1 MSQTQPDTVPVAAS
15 TQTLTGHALSDAPAH
30 VDQLHPGIMVGPY
43 RLLRPLGRGGM
54 GEVWLAEQTAPLK
67 REVAIKLLARRIN
80 DRMAEA
86 WFLVERQALAML
98 VHPYIAQIY
107 DAGQLPGGGAMF
119 FAMEYIEGTTL
130 DRWVSQRSP
139 SLGAVVELL
148 ERICTGIQHAH
159 QRGLIHRDL
168 KPANLLVRDDG
179 QVALP
184 KIIDFGVAV
193 GGVPGQQVQID
204 QKVTIGTAA
213 YMAPEQAKPT
223 ADGIDARADVYALG
237 ATLANILCSRAGL
250 QIEVQQALSHVA
262 ASLTRTGAHDI
273 GDAPTKPALHAL
285 RKSIP
290 KELRAIAVKAMAA
303 DREQRYESAAALGAD
318 LQRWRLGKPVLAMG
332 GGRVYAVRCFL
343 RRYRWASAAAAVAV
357 LALVVGIG
365 AALYG
370 LGQARQ
376 AQSVAEQ
383 RRVQA
388 EDLVS
393 VMLDDLAD
401 RLRPLGQLELLETVG
416 DEALR
421 YLSAAAHT
429 DGEQSGALHR
439 ARALRTLGE
448 VYMSRNLT
456 DKARLALAEAASAL
470 NGVEESDEDP
480 FELAYESGKAAYLV
494 GYLAFQS
501 EDYDGA
507 EVHWQQYLE
516 LAQRQQALRPSD
528 LALIETAQAQHN
540 LASVSLRKG
549 NTQAAIERFRQS
561 IDLKRQ
567 ALRITDGDGQ
577 FYRIALANSISS
589 FGSTLLAQGQPREAL
604 RYFEEQVSVLAE
616 ESDRSPEWHKRMG
629 VALRLKARLQFEISG
644 ADASQTMT
652 AAVAELRAAAST
664 DQGNRAWA
672 RSLFAAQS
680 DYAWM
685 RFMVGEN
692 QQALALLRSA
702 IDDHGRPDT
711 ANFDTRAR
719 DTMCR
724 ALTRVGL
731 IAAIVADETTLD
743 DALSQLDRLLSLPP
757 FDWAQSDFAHREL
770 ATRELALAVRAKRD
784 NDTEA
789 VNEHAQRALDRLGDP
804 DQVTDLGELS
814 LIALGARLQ
823 QSEQLIAATLRRA
836 DALGY
841 DARAT
846 RRVLSQL

>member
-98 VHPYIAQIY
+98 VHPYIAQIF

-130 DRWVSQRSP
+130 DRWVSQRNP
-139 SLGAVVELL
+139 SLSAVVELL

-193 GGVPGQQVQID
+193 GGAPGQQVQID

-223 ADGIDARADVYALG
+223 AEGIDARVDVYALG

-250 QIEVQQALSHVA
+250 EIEVKQALSHVA
-262 ASLTRTGAHDI
+262 ASLTRTGAHSVDH
-273 GDAPTKPALHAL
+273 APTKPALHAL

-332 GGRVYAVRCFL
+332 GGRAYAVRCFL

-370 LGQARQ
+370 LREARQ

-388 EDLVS
+388 ENLVG
-393 VMLDDLAD
+393 VMLGDLAD
-401 RLRPLGQLELLETVG
+401 SLRPLGQLDLLETVG
-416 DEALR
+416 EEAMR
-421 YLSAAAHT
+421 YLSAASNT
-429 DGEQSGALHR
+429 DGKAAGATTR
-439 ARALRTLGE
+439 ARALITLGE
-448 VYMSRNLT
+448 VYLNRNQR
-456 DKARLALAEAASAL
+456 DKASAAFAQSEQVLANADVNQEDRRAL
-470 NGVEESDEDP
+470 DQEKART
-480 FELAYESGKAAYLV
+480 AYFL
-494 GYLAFQS
+494 GYLAFVEQDYALAEQHWLRRSALS
-501 EDYDGA
+501 EHLHQTEPTEA
-507 EVHWQQYLE
+507 TILE
-516 LAQRQQALRPSD
+516 SAQALHNLATLALEQGQTD
-528 LALIETAQAQHN
+528 LALQRFEQ
-540 LASVSLRKG
+540 SV
-549 NTQAAIERFRQS
+549 T
-561 IDLKRQ
+561 LKRQ
-567 ALRITDGDGQ
+567 ALPLSSTVDAR
-577 FYRIALANSISS
+577 FALGNSLSS
-589 FGSTLLAQGQPREAL
+589 IGSTLQAQGQPGQAL
-604 RYFEEQVSVLAE
+604 NYFRQQVALLAE
-616 ESDRSPEWHKRMG
+616 AEERSPSWQERMGLAKRMEG
-629 VALRLKARLQFEISG
+629 RLQFDLYGRDDGLLDS
-644 ADASQTMT
+644 AVAHLTAASQ
-652 AAVAELRAAAST
+652 ADSS
-664 DQGNRAWA
+664 NRFVA
-672 RSLFAAQS
+672 RSLLAAQS
-680 DYAWM
+680 DHAWTM
-685 RFMVGEN
+685 FLSGETRTSLEYL
-692 QQALALLRSA
+692 QAA
-702 IDDHGRPDT
+702 IEQFRRPDEGE
-711 ANFDTRAR
+711 FDNPTLSTLVRGYTRQ
-719 DTMCR
+719 T
-724 ALTRVGL
+724 L
-731 IAAIVADETTLD
+731 IAATVEQAGALD
-743 DALSQLDRLLSLPP
+743 LALSQLAELLASAPEGWADSGFAYGELASRDLALALRASESDQLHKRRELAGQALSRLGDLGQMTELSQISLYALAAQMVGDNEAMNTALRRIQSLGYDSAATHRLLSP
-757 FDWAQSDFAHREL
+757 
-770 ATRELALAVRAKRD
+770 
-784 NDTEA
+784 N
-789 VNEHAQRALDRLGDP
+789 
-804 DQVTDLGELS
+804 
-814 LIALGARLQ
+814 
-823 QSEQLIAATLRRA
+823 
-836 DALGY
+836 
-841 DARAT
+841 
-846 RRVLSQL
+846 